1 VVFPIE
7 CLFDMSDGS
16 SQEASVLPP
25 RPPKRRGLAIWLSL
39 VISVTVAVV
48 LFANDGRNLKIVM
61 HRLGID
67 HSTRTAYPPKQD
79 LPQTGVRSAR
89 SWPFGLPVGSVQDAI
104 MPFRLPDQR
113 CLDLAV
119 AGQDPPQFT
128 TENGGI
134 WQCVMF
140 WTASEEP
147 EAPSIFLQIR
157 GNAYGDIIAWR
168 AKFSKSGSDGTEI
181 ASQGLE
187 MLRKALQP
195 LGLSEEIFAA
205 LDAKIQDWQPFYYV
219 MGTQRLSFRP
229 EFSDPSRFNLLAQRG
244 GLRAY
249 VPPPISAL
257 RFGSGGGVEKPGVL
271 SAKSGRL
278 GQGQ

>member
-1 VVFPIE
+1 
-7 CLFDMSDGS
+7 MSDGS

-39 VISVTVAVV
+39 VIGVTLAVV
-48 LFANDGRNLKIVM
+48 LLANDGRNLKIVM

-67 HSTRTAYPPKQD
+67 YAIRTADPPKRD
-79 LPQTGVRSAR
+79 LPQTGVISAR
-89 SWPFGLPVGSVQDAI
+89 LWPFRPPAGSVHDMI
-104 MPFRLPDQR
+104 VPFRLPDQR

-119 AGQDPPQFT
+119 TAQEPPQFT
-128 TENGGI
+128 TENDGI

-140 WTASEEP
+140 WTTSEEP

-157 GNAYGDIIAWR
+157 GDTHGDIIAWR

-181 ASQGLE
+181 ASQGLQ

-195 LGLSEEIFAA
+195 LGMSEEIFAA
-205 LDAKIQDWQPFYYV
+205 LDTKIRDWQPFYYY

-257 RFGSGGGVEKPGVL
+257 RFRTGGHVEKPGVL
-271 SAKSGRL
+271 SSKSGRL
-278 GQGQ
+278 GHGQ

>member
-1 VVFPIE
+1 MVFPIE

-48 LFANDGRNLKIVM
+48 LLANDGRNLKIVM

-67 HSTRTAYPPKQD
+67 QSTRTAYLPKED
-79 LPQTGVRSAR
+79 LPHTGVS
-89 SWPFGLPVGSVQDAI
+89 SSKLWPFRLPVGSVHDAI
-104 MPFRLPDQR
+104 MPFRLPDRR

-119 AGQDPPQFT
+119 ADQDPPQFT
-128 TENGGI
+128 TESGGT

-140 WTASEEP
+140 WTASGEV

-157 GNAYGDIIAWR
+157 GNAYGDVVAWR

-181 ASQGLE
+181 ASQGLQ

-195 LGLSEEIFAA
+195 LGLGEEIFAA
-205 LDAKIQDWQPFYYV
+205 LDTKIKDWQPFYYF

-229 EFSDPSRFNLLAQRG
+229 EFSDPSRFNLLAQSG

-257 RFGSGGGVEKPGVL
+257 RFRSGSHVE
-271 SAKSGRL
+271 KSGRL